1 MHDAGALAS
10 EMTNAPAKAD
20 QDSYGRT
27 LPGKFHRLVQ
37 ALNALGTV
45 WIIALM
51 VLINSDVIGR
61 NLFDAPVRGVTELV
75 SLSIVGIVFLQ
86 LADTLR
92 SGRFTR
98 AEILLERLRR
108 VSPVWCARL
117 QAVYHLVG
125 SALMCTI
132 LWAAWRPLVE
142 AIRIREYVGAIGDF
156 TAPVWPIRLI
166 TLVGLS
172 VTALTFLL
180 LAREDMKR
188 ARVLAAQ
195 RGSDASP
202 PREAGA
208 DAAQRNRHEH
218 DVR

>member
-1 MHDAGALAS
+1 M
-10 EMTNAPAKAD
+10 
-20 QDSYGRT
+20 QDSYRREFPGR
-27 LPGKFHRLVQ
+27 LHRVIQ

-51 VLINSDVIGR
+51 LLINADVIGR

-98 AEILLERLRR
+98 ADVLLDRLRR
-108 VSPVWCARL
+108 SRPALCARL
-117 QAVYHLVG
+117 QALYHLAG
-125 SALMCTI
+125 AALMLTI

-142 AIRIREYVGAIGDF
+142 SVRIREYVGAIGDF

-166 TLVGLS
+166 TLLGLT

-180 LAREDMKR
+180 LAREDLRR
-188 ARVLAAQ
+188 ARDLDTPEVK
-195 RGSDASP
+195 R
-202 PREAGA
+202 
-208 DAAQRNRHEH
+208 
-218 DVR
+218 